1 MNDQA
6 VEMEIKEKCLT
17 APRITLDDITALVD
31 RITFSTNQPD
41 GTTSTHVHA
50 YLDGRFY
57 LASGHSACVS
67 LENFNAQLGFKIA
80 QGKAIFA
87 AKEKLWELEGYRLY
101 QQLKETK

>member
-17 APRITLDDITALVD
+17 APRITLDDITALMD

-80 QGKAIFA
+80 KDKALFA